1 MSRLDASISEFYS
14 GFLLGD
20 GFWCRYWYQN
30 VLKAIGLK
38 PNIEYSRIIPSK
50 FIVK

>member
-1 MSRLDASISEFYS
+1 MSRLDASISVFYS

-20 GFWCRYWYQN
+20 GIWCKYWYQN

-38 PNIEYSRIIPSK
+38 PYIEYSRIIPLK